1 MEQEYNDKVNGTVY
15 FNLGDVY
22 NIIDASG
29 NPTQIT
35 VVANEQGLIDNGDGT
50 VNVTSD
56 GVNVVAMEKD
66 IIQDMVSAAIIGR
79 IARNEAERTER
90 LAEQTTAEAQM
101 PTTYERG
108 DKVDVVDDAGN
119 VVTAEITYANDDG
132 YNLQLPKGHKLNGEN
147 LAVVEY
153 EKMQDVVYRS
163 EQQPTEGSDVIN
175 QPVGNSDNF
184 VASKGV
190 TVHTLTADEA
200 QNLIADME
208 IIADVAPEIELTIE
222 NWDALFGESGIV
234 NTPIGEVKMGENQF
248 AKLMRQGR
256 EGKLGMIKP
265 TLENP
270 HVIIEEASE
279 AKEGD
284 RTERASS
291 YIFVRSFKKADG
303 SRFYYFTSITVSK
316 DGKEVVVSNQEKS
329 RNKILRLLQ
338 EGNVIWHTPKD
349 VTTSSAERQGLDYE
363 QPNKAET
370 ATKGSEITPQSTP
383 SLSKDSNFSE
393 ENKGESEK
401 VSTTTSESLPIDYE
415 DRAVSDVWNELL
427 VANEGDAAEAIDT
440 AEQMYEVYKTEYD
453 KVDKRKA
460 KGRTPQE
467 IQRAKSEKKSKLADL
482 QRRMEFWQQ
491 VSESGKDLLSE
502 QKRIED
508 NSRYLEAV
516 RSSFP
521 DGKFK
526 EIVIGKHRFTTID
539 AMEDFFKEHNKSLLA
554 EMKQMKDGEIAG
566 EQKRQLTIQI
576 GDFSFVV
583 TTKLTRQ
590 TVRDG
595 ATLFNDVERKMT
607 YSCAELGIED
617 IPVRQN
623 LLRNAIEDI
632 THNVITGRDFSER
645 LEVAE
650 RSKKHNEAELEQ
662 LLSREGK
669 PFEYEAEL
677 EQAKAQYKEY
687 TELMK
692 KELAEKEAKYAE
704 MDATVEVA
712 DDLSNTDEDDDTLY
726 RSDDKEVEY
735 AIEDFILNKDNATDF
750 EYALMESIAGQSYS
764 ARSDYKVLNG
774 VEIRVKDHTPDWDN
788 FVDWETGEV
797 KSEKILNVTV
807 GDYENTDYRRHKEDY
822 ESFVS
827 EHPETTAVD
836 VYIEDGTSL
845 ADALSQIHKALK
857 DKGIDFE
864 FAPDYS
870 WAKWY
875 SGEENTLMYRDNK
888 ALLNPNDAIKNRI
901 EALFNQAISGE
912 FKGKPISIGRLTDA
926 GKAYLKQISGVSFKE
941 RVDFVLNPSDLVH
954 IYKGH
959 FGNNEK
965 DKGQNIP
972 LDIEDVRSLAD
983 VISSPDKIVF
993 FKEGEGSNR
1002 NMFYFFKEAEDGT
1015 YNLMEIYSDRKGNLT
1030 SKTFYKTRKDATQRV
1045 MDIEKSLLPTS
1056 ETYSGAILS
1065 AAKIPQMFESTSIE
1079 EDFSVRE
1086 GYGSYSDEE
1095 LSMANDD
1102 PVARMYG
1109 ESSRSKK
1116 QQRQFAERMR
1126 RYMRQRVQELSA
1138 RLNVDIEIVE
1148 DASTLEGR
1156 RATSKGFYNKRTGKI
1171 TVVLP
1176 NNRNIAD
1183 VEQTVFHE
1191 AVGHYGLRRLLG
1203 EQFDRF
1209 LDNVYEYAEPDI
1221 RERIARMALRNGF
1234 DIRKATEEYL
1244 AMLAEDTELFRNTP
1258 AQMRWFAKIKRWFAE
1273 VLHTIGFKY
1282 LGSRL
1287 SDNELRY
1294 YLWLSYENLQGRL
1307 LPIFQEASEMN
1318 KRQEL
1323 GLNNYGESLSKTSE
1337 VAEAEQAELEAANEK
1352 FNEGLL
1358 QWDLGELAT
1367 NEYISVGLPQGIL
1380 KAYIPNIPIIL
1391 RQKVLT
1397 KSVKRHTLSIEEMMD
1412 LPIAISNPI
1421 FIFKSNSESVSIL
1434 TELADSSG
1442 KNLFVAIGLE
1452 TTKQM
1457 GHQFL
1462 EVNDILTIHG
1472 REVENI
1478 ILPIINNDSL
1488 VWVDKNKGLNWLS
1501 SAKTNS
1507 QAITNQDLY
1516 TATKIIENFE
1526 NPTISDKKSSEEEG
1540 IMYRNEEASP
1550 LKRYERKT
1558 RRPTTQNKVGILEN
1572 FGNRFIEAYQDNMH
1586 SFKVLQE
1593 SISQSSGKAV
1603 KPHEDAYTAE
1613 NRMSSE
1619 NKAQAE
1625 IYHLFWH
1632 ENCTKSNEI
1641 LKL

>member
-1 MEQEYNDKVNGTVY
+1 MSTKKKLEIFEKVNRGEVRVVLGSTFTLGT
-15 FNLGDVY
+15 
-22 NIIDASG
+22 
-29 NPTQIT
+29 
-35 VVANEQGLIDNGDGT
+35 
-50 VNVTSD
+50 
-56 GVNVVAMEKD
+56 GVN
-66 IIQDMVSAAIIGR
+66 IQERLHTLIHVDAPNRPMDYTQRNGR
-79 IARNEAERTER
+79 IHRQGNIHKDMGKPVRILRFGVEDSLDVTAYQRLKTKGAIADSIMNGKQMMENSMTNRVLEEEEDVFGDTVAQLSGSEYAMLKNNAERNVRKYASRKKQWEADQTYIHNAKPR
-90 LAEQTTAEAQM
+90 VKAFIKDAE
-101 PTTYERG
+101 
-108 DKVDVVDDAGN
+108 
-119 VVTAEITYANDDG
+119 
-132 YNLQLPKGHKLNGEN
+132 
-147 LAVVEY
+147 
-153 EKMQDVVYRS
+153 
-163 EQQPTEGSDVIN
+163 
-175 QPVGNSDNF
+175 
-184 VASKGV
+184 
-190 TVHTLTADEA
+190 
-200 QNLIADME
+200 
-208 IIADVAPEIELTIE
+208 
-222 NWDALFGESGIV
+222 
-234 NTPIGEVKMGENQF
+234 
-248 AKLMRQGR
+248 
-256 EGKLGMIKP
+256 
-265 TLENP
+265 
-270 HVIIEEASE
+270 
-279 AKEGD
+279 
-284 RTERASS
+284 
-291 YIFVRSFKKADG
+291 
-303 SRFYYFTSITVSK
+303 
-316 DGKEVVVSNQEKS
+316 
-329 RNKILRLLQ
+329 
-338 EGNVIWHTPKD
+338 
-349 VTTSSAERQGLDYE
+349 
-363 QPNKAET
+363 
-370 ATKGSEITPQSTP
+370 
-383 SLSKDSNFSE
+383 
-393 ENKGESEK
+393 
-401 VSTTTSESLPIDYE
+401 
-415 DRAVSDVWNELL
+415 
-427 VANEGDAAEAIDT
+427 
-440 AEQMYEVYKTEYD
+440 
-453 KVDKRKA
+453 
-460 KGRTPQE
+460 
-467 IQRAKSEKKSKLADL
+467 
-482 QRRMEFWQQ
+482 
-491 VSESGKDLLSE
+491 
-502 QKRIED
+502 KRIED

-554 EMKQMKDGEIAG
+554 EMKQMKDGEIAD

-632 THNVITGRDFSER
+632 TYNVITGRDFSER
-645 LEVAE
+645 LEAAE

-692 KELAEKEAKYAE
+692 KELEEKEAKYAE
-704 MDATVEVA
+704 MDATVEAANDLASAEEA
-712 DDLSNTDEDDDTLY
+712 DELE
-726 RSDDKEVEY
+726 
-735 AIEDFILNKDNATDF
+735 
-750 EYALMESIAGQSYS
+750 
-764 ARSDYKVLNG
+764 
-774 VEIRVKDHTPDWDN
+774 
-788 FVDWETGEV
+788 
-797 KSEKILNVTV
+797 
-807 GDYENTDYRRHKEDY
+807 
-822 ESFVS
+822 
-827 EHPETTAVD
+827 
-836 VYIEDGTSL
+836 
-845 ADALSQIHKALK
+845 
-857 DKGIDFE
+857 
-864 FAPDYS
+864 
-870 WAKWY
+870 
-875 SGEENTLMYRDNK
+875 
-888 ALLNPNDAIKNRI
+888 
-901 EALFNQAISGE
+901 
-912 FKGKPISIGRLTDA
+912 
-926 GKAYLKQISGVSFKE
+926 
-941 RVDFVLNPSDLVH
+941 
-954 IYKGH
+954 
-959 FGNNEK
+959 
-965 DKGQNIP
+965 
-972 LDIEDVRSLAD
+972 
-983 VISSPDKIVF
+983 
-993 FKEGEGSNR
+993 
-1002 NMFYFFKEAEDGT
+1002 
-1015 YNLMEIYSDRKGNLT
+1015 
-1030 SKTFYKTRKDATQRV
+1030 
-1045 MDIEKSLLPTS
+1045 
-1056 ETYSGAILS
+1056 
-1065 AAKIPQMFESTSIE
+1065 
-1079 EDFSVRE
+1079 RE
-1086 GYGSYSDEE
+1086 GYGSYSDDE

-1171 TVVLP
+1171 TVVLS

-1318 KRQEL
+1318 IRQEL

-1337 VAEAEQAELEAANEK
+1337 VAETEQAELEVANEK
-1352 FNEGLL
+1352 FNEELSDFKENKHKGLL
-1358 QWDLGELAT
+1358 HLGKPMKILKVAGVNSTELTLSPKVLHQHLKKHNLSTDDLVDLSMAIQNPILVYKHGKTHPNIVIVTDHYVKGGKLSIAVKLDSEGNVLEVDNISSIHSKDAATELSRLGLLD
-1367 NEYISVGLPQGIL
+1367 EDSLKESLRWVEKGKVSEWLGLP
-1380 KAYIPNIPIIL
+1380 Y
-1391 RQKVLT
+1391 
-1397 KSVKRHTLSIEEMMD
+1397 EEEHQ
-1412 LPIAISNPI
+1412 ANP
-1421 FIFKSNSESVSIL
+1421 K
-1434 TELADSSG
+1434 
-1442 KNLFVAIGLE
+1442 
-1452 TTKQM
+1452 
-1457 GHQFL
+1457 
-1462 EVNDILTIHG
+1462 
-1472 REVENI
+1472 
-1478 ILPIINNDSL
+1478 
-1488 VWVDKNKGLNWLS
+1488 
-1501 SAKTNS
+1501 
-1507 QAITNQDLY
+1507 LY
-1516 TATKIIENFE
+1516 TIAKIIENFE
-1526 NPTISDKKSSEEEG
+1526 NPTISDKKSLEEEG
-1540 IMYRNEEASP
+1540 IMYRNEEESP